1 MKPALMALVVLAGAI
16 GLLSAQ
22 QAPVPQPRE
31 APKPGRVR
39 PRKGTT
45 KKGTGTP
52 SKKATGKP
60 GEAALLH
67 PVR

>member
-1 MKPALMALVVLAGAI
+1 MMPVVMALSLLAGAI
-16 GLLSAQ
+16 GRLPAQ
-22 QAPVPQPRE
+22 QPPVPQPRE
-31 APKPGRVR
+31 APKPGHVR

-52 SKKATGKP
+52 SKKATGRP